1 MRLDLKVL
9 HHTEG
14 PAELLTMKG
23 TLIALLKSSQ
33 LKKKKVHE
41 MASLPSHCLDFTHVL
56 YRPLVVTLN
65 CLLPKFLFQLHLS

>member
-33 LKKKKVHE
+33 LKKKKS
-41 MASLPSHCLDFTHVL
+41 MKW
-56 YRPLVVTLN
+56 PLFLHIALI
-65 CLLPKFLFQLHLS
+65 LLTYSIDL